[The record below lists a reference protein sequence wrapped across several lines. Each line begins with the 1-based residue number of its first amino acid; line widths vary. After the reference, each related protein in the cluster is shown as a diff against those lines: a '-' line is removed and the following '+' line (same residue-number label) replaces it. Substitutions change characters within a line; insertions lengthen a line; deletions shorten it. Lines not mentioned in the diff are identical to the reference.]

1 MELLKLIL
9 KEHRGLVLAVLA
21 ALAIVAALSMARC
34 AMVQGERAMEAQK
47 EQAAQQGE
55 DPADGSDAE
64 LSETDKALAKLTDGQ
79 RAKMDEYDGQTAEFI
94 AELTAN
100 VWTARN
106 DSYFLTFTGVTF
118 TDHAKAED
126 GTEATVHPYVVS
138 DLVTRPPTTAD
149 GKSTEVAEAVIET
162 DEGSF
167 VLKRTLVTDTKTG
180 KSTARIASSAFSV
193 FEADGYTR
201 TAASDGSLEVKGLND
216 GIRSM
221 LGGDEDG
228 LGDALRDFCS
238 LNVPTATVAKWRG
251 IAERDW
257 NEGTVTTWFDLN
269 NSGKSSVS
277 VTYDTKDGKF
287 TVKNSYGSQK

>member
-9 KEHRGLVLAVLA
+9 KEHRGLVVGALAVLA
-21 ALAIVAALSMARC
+21 AIAALSMARC

-47 EQAAQQGE
+47 EEAVEQG
-55 DPADGSDAE
+55 ADSVDDGDAE
-64 LSETDKALAKLTDGQ
+64 PSETDKALAKLTEEQ
-79 RAKMDEYDGQTAEFI
+79 LAKMDEYDDQTARFI

-100 VWTARN
+100 IWTARN

-118 TDHAKAED
+118 TDHAKGED
-126 GTEATVHPYVVS
+126 GTEVTIHPYVVS
-138 DLVTRPPTTAD
+138 DLITHAPTTAD

-167 VLKRTLVTDTKTG
+167 VLKHTLVTDTESG
-180 KSTARIASSAFSV
+180 EVTAKIASSAFSV

-201 TAASDGSLEVKGLND
+201 TAASDGSLEVKGLNG
-216 GIRSM
+216 GIKSM
-221 LGGDEDG
+221 LGGDEDE
-228 LGDALRDFCS
+228 LNDALRDFCS
-238 LNVPTATVAKWRG
+238 LNVPTATVAEWRG

-257 NEGTVTTWFDLN
+257 NEDTVTTWFDLN

-277 VTYDTKDGKF
+277 VTYGTEDGKF
-287 TVKNSYGSQK
+287 TVKNSYGTRQ

>member
-9 KEHRGLVLAVLA
+9 KEHRGLVVAAFAVFA
-21 ALAIVAALSMARC
+21 AVAALSMARC
-34 AMVQGERAMEAQK
+34 AMVQSQRAAEAQK
-47 EQAAQQGE
+47 EEAVEQGDDSVVE
-55 DPADGSDAE
+55 GAGEP
-64 LSETDKALAKLTDGQ
+64 SETDKALAKLTEEQ
-79 RAKMDEYDGQTAEFI
+79 LAKMAEYDDQTARFI

-118 TDHAKAED
+118 TDHASGESAPVVE
-126 GTEATVHPYVVS
+126 VHPYVVS
-138 DLVTRPPTTAD
+138 DLITHAPTTAD

-167 VLKRTLVTDTKTG
+167 VLKHTLVTDTESG
-180 KSTARIASSAFSV
+180 EVTAKIASSAFSV

-201 TAASDGSLEVKGLND
+201 TAASDGSLEVKGLNG
-216 GIRSM
+216 GIKSM

-238 LNVPTATVAKWRG
+238 LNVPTATEAKWRG
-251 IAERDW
+251 VAERDW

-277 VTYDTKDGKF
+277 VTYGTEDGEF
-287 TVKNSYGSQK
+287 TVKNSYGTRQ

>member
-1 MELLKLIL
+1 MRESGSS
-9 KEHRGLVLAVLA
+9 RTAGCSGATAVRTTPNLP
-21 ALAIVAALSMARC
+21 SR
-34 AMVQGERAMEAQK
+34 
-47 EQAAQQGE
+47 
-55 DPADGSDAE
+55 S
-64 LSETDKALAKLTDGQ
+64 
-79 RAKMDEYDGQTAEFI
+79 YDSQTTEFI
-94 AELTAN
+94 AELTSN

-118 TDHAKAED
+118 TDHAKGED
-126 GTEATVHPYVVS
+126 GTEATIHPYVVS
-138 DLVTRPPTTAD
+138 DLITHAPTTAD

-167 VLKRTLVTDTKTG
+167 VLKHTLVTDTETG
-180 KSTARIASSAFSV
+180 KSTAKISSSAFTV

-201 TAASDGSLEVKGLND
+201 TAASDGSLEVKGLNG
-216 GIRSM
+216 GIKSM
-221 LGGDEDG
+221 LGGDEDE

-238 LNVPTATVAKWRG
+238 LNVPTATEAKWRG

-277 VTYDTKDGKF
+277 VTYGTEDGKF
-287 TVKNSYGSQK
+287 TVKNSYGSQQ

>member
-9 KEHRGLVLAVLA
+9 KEHRGLVVTALAVLA
-21 ALAIVAALSMARC
+21 AVAALSMARC
-34 AMVQGERAMEAQK
+34 AMVQGERAIEAQK
-47 EQAAQQGE
+47 EEAAEQGE
-55 DPADGSDAE
+55 DSVVEGEAAP
-64 LSETDKALAKLTDGQ
+64 SETDKALAKLTEEQ
-79 RAKMDEYDGQTAEFI
+79 LVKMDEYDDQTARFI

-118 TDHAKAED
+118 TDHATGESEPAVEI
-126 GTEATVHPYVVS
+126 HPYVVS
-138 DLVTRPPTTAD
+138 DLVTHAPTTAD

-167 VLKRTLVTDTKTG
+167 VLKHTLVTDTESG
-180 KSTARIASSAFSV
+180 EATAKISSSAFSV

-201 TAASDGSLEVKGLND
+201 SSASDGSLEVKGLNG
-216 GIRSM
+216 GIKSM
-221 LGGDEDG
+221 LGGDEDA

-238 LNVPTATVAKWRG
+238 LNVPTATEAEWRG
-251 IAERDW
+251 VAERDW

-277 VTYDTKDGKF
+277 VTYDTEDGKF
-287 TVKNSYGSQK
+287 TVKNSYGSRQ